1 MLRKANNIAFLTGT
15 GPLRIQKVAILAS
28 HQFRCEEHTVNFSSP
43 AGRSPQQNEKGV
55 VTMFKYKSPLS
66 RLLEGAGKTKEE
78 ETVEVTADTAAEENQ
93 DAQPEPIADFN
104 ALRQA
109 LAGGNMASE
118 TYEEEEVDD
127 LTTDEVMPGFEED
140 IQDEVSEADD
150 IAQPEIE
157 EPAAQE
163 APERDDQIVT
173 LHLTPAD
180 SVDPDVRMM
189 SAIAHSV
196 AEETEEDD
204 AAEAEV
210 EVAVESVE
218 PEAVAEPEI
227 SVVEEEVVSEPEP
240 VMSQPV
246 VEAPAP
252 VEPTPAP
259 ATDRSARVKTTFLG
273 FERADTHVQD
283 LMETSEPVAKTETA
297 QQTYPVGWLVVTA
310 GPGRG
315 SSINLSEGLMQ
326 IGRNDDQAIQLDFGD
341 TGISRSN
348 HAVIAYDPED
358 RKCYLGHGG
367 KANLVRLNGKPVLST
382 VPLSNGDLIRI
393 SETSLRFAAFCDDG
407 FDWRDAD

>member
-1 MLRKANNIAFLTGT
+1 
-15 GPLRIQKVAILAS
+15 
-28 HQFRCEEHTVNFSSP
+28 
-43 AGRSPQQNEKGV
+43 
-55 VTMFKYKSPLS
+55 MFKYKSPLS
-66 RLLEGAGKTKEE
+66 RLLEGAGKAKEE
-78 ETVEVTADTAAEENQ
+78 DAVEAVEETTVDAEHEPQ
-93 DAQPEPIADFN
+93 AEPIADFN

-118 TYEEEEVDD
+118 SFEEEETNDLLEEEAMPDFEDAAEESAVSDD
-127 LTTDEVMPGFEED
+127 EDVQVEV
-140 IQDEVSEADD
+140 EA
-150 IAQPEIE
+150 
-157 EPAAQE
+157 E
-163 APERDDQIVT
+163 ASDTEDQIVT

-180 SVDPDVRMM
+180 SVDPELNMLNAV
-189 SAIAHSV
+189 AQAA
-196 AEETEEDD
+196 AEETPEETV
-204 AAEAEV
+204 AEVETVAPEAEV
-210 EVAVESVE
+210 E
-218 PEAVAEPEI
+218 PEVAVAE
-227 SVVEEEVVSEPEP
+227 EVAAPEP
-240 VMSQPV
+240 VAEEPVAEAPV
-246 VEAPAP
+246 VAPAAP
-252 VEPTPAP
+252 AAAP
-259 ATDRSARVKTTFLG
+259 ATDRSSRVKTTFLG

-297 QQTYPVGWLVVTA
+297 QQTFPVGWLVVTA

-315 SSINLSEGLMQ
+315 AAITLTEGLMQ

-393 SETSLRFAAFCDDG
+393 SETSIRFTAFCDDG